1 MLEDNRQ
8 PLRDR
13 MSRVNRQ
20 ESSLSH
26 LPRLA
31 RQPVLLP
38 HRRWGRSMEV
48 QVSEFAEYGDV
59 HVRDSPSG
67 QWIRVNPSDRLPSS
81 VVKSTGSFVTEI
93 PYHTRLTCNNIV
105 YCVMLHNPSS
115 SLLTNEA
122 TERPLISL
130 LQ

>member
-1 MLEDNRQ
+1 MTKGPVLQWHGTIQIFTNQSRTEMLEDNRQ

-59 HVRDSPSG
+59 PRQGLAIWPVDPC
-67 QWIRVNPSDRLPSS
+67 QS
-81 VVKSTGSFVTEI
+81 V
-93 PYHTRLTCNNIV
+93 
-105 YCVMLHNPSS
+105 
-115 SLLTNEA
+115 
-122 TERPLISL
+122 
-130 LQ
+130 